1 MSLSLVKS
9 VLFAAVLTAT
19 TALHAQVPQV
29 INYQGRVAVGSPAVN
44 FDGTGSFKFA
54 LVNTDGTTSY
64 WSNDGTS
71 TAGNPPTAAVTLPV
85 TKGLYSVLLGDTALA
100 NMTTITAT
108 VFGNPDV
115 RLRVWFNDGV
125 NGSQLLTPDQ
135 RIAAVGYAMV
145 ASGLAPGATIPTS
158 SITGTIPASQV
169 VSPPLGMVL
178 IPGGEFTMGN
188 SVAADTDI
196 TNAAPVSTTVSAF
209 YMDVTEVTLSQWQAV
224 YFWATSNGYT
234 FAAGAGKGANHPV
247 YGVNW
252 YDCVKWCNARSEQAG
267 KTPVYYTNDA
277 QTTIYK
283 TGNVIVTN
291 VQVKWSANGYRLPT
305 EAEWEKAARGG
316 LSGQRFPWG
325 NTITQNL
332 ANYYGATASFTYD
345 QGPNGYNPIG
355 AVGGTSPATSPVGS
369 FAPNGY
375 GLHDMAG
382 NVLEW
387 CWDWYGSAAYAGG
400 TDPHGSATG
409 SNRVLRGGSWNFN
422 AFDARCA
429 YRDYAYPD
437 VGGGSGYIGFRAV
450 LAPGQ

>member
-1 MSLSLVKS
+1 
-9 VLFAAVLTAT
+9 
-19 TALHAQVPQV
+19 
-29 INYQGRVAVGSPAVN
+29 
-44 FDGTGSFKFA
+44 
-54 LVNTDGTTSY
+54 
-64 WSNDGTS
+64 
-71 TAGNPPTAAVTLPV
+71 
-85 TKGLYSVLLGDTALA
+85 
-100 NMTTITAT
+100 
-108 VFGNPDV
+108 
-115 RLRVWFNDGV
+115 
-125 NGSQLLTPDQ
+125 
-135 RIAAVGYAMV
+135 
-145 ASGLAPGATIPTS
+145 
-158 SITGTIPASQV
+158 
-169 VSPPLGMVL
+169 
-178 IPGGEFTMGN
+178 MGN

-196 TNAAPVSTTVSAF
+196 TDAAPVSTTVSAF

-234 FAAGAGKGANHPV
+234 FTSPYTGYGGKGPNYPLQRM
-247 YGVNW
+247 NW

-267 KTPVYYTNDA
+267 KTPVYYTDDA

-283 TGNVIVTN
+283 TGNVDVTN

-325 NTITQNL
+325 NTIMQNL

-355 AVGGTSPATSPVGS
+355 AVGGTEPATSPVGS

-409 SNRVLRGGSWNFN
+409 SSRVLRGGNWDIN
-422 AFDARCA
+422 ADRARCA
-429 YRDYAYPD
+429 YRSRSFPDYASN
-437 VGGGSGYIGFRAV
+437 GIGFRAV

>member
-1 MSLSLVKS
+1 MKTYILKLALVFS
-9 VLFAAVLTAT
+9 SFVLGSALT
-19 TALHAQVPQV
+19 AQVPQI
-29 INYQGRVAVGSPAVN
+29 INYQGRVAVGDPAVN
-44 FDGTGSFKFA
+44 FDGSGAFKFA

-64 WSNDGTS
+64 WSNDGTG
-71 TAGNPPTAAVTLPV
+71 GNTEPATAVTLPV
-85 TKGLYSVLLGDTALA
+85 TKGLYSVLLGDTTLT
-100 NMTTITAT
+100 NMTAIPPT
-108 VFGNPDV
+108 VFANADV
-115 RLRVWFNDGV
+115 RLRVWFDDGTA

-145 ASGLAPGATIPTS
+145 AGGLAPGA
-158 SITGTIPASQV
+158 TIPASQV
-169 VSPPLGMVL
+169 VSPPPGMAL
-178 IPGGEFTMGN
+178 IPAGVFTMGN

-234 FAAGAGKGANHPV
+234 GLAAGSGKGANHPV
-247 YGVNW
+247 QTVTW

-267 KTPVYYTNDA
+267 KTPVYYTDDA

-283 TGNVIVTN
+283 AGNVNVTN

-332 ANYYGATASFTYD
+332 ANYYGSTASFTYD

-382 NVLEW
+382 NVFEW
-387 CWDWYGSAAYAGG
+387 CWDWSGSAAYAGG

-409 SNRVLRGGSWNFN
+409 SGRVLRGGDWRDGARF
-422 AFDARCA
+422 ARCA
-429 YRDYAYPD
+429 YRYYYYPDYANY
-437 VGGGSGYIGFRAV
+437 YYGFRAV